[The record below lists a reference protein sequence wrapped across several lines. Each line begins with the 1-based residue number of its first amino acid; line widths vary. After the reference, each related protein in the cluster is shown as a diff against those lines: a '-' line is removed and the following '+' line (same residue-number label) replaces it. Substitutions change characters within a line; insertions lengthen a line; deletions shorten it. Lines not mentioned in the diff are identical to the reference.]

1 MPSPMNRKIIF
12 TLLALVAVAALYFG
26 YRAYKQSADRDLA
39 QQRLQAEMALAKE
52 RDAEKARLAAAML
65 EAQRM
70 SELRAKE
77 EMERLEKIRE
87 EQAAAQ
93 AALAAAEAEMAR
105 LAALR
110 ANQNGDA
117 DAARLA
123 AERERARAEADAAR
137 LAALKKLQDLDQEK
151 RLIADRAAA
160 RLAALRRQQAWEA
173 EAERLRPQHER
184 DSEVTSTYLVK
195 DIKSIYILK
204 PATPTVD
211 TATPPPK

>member
-1 MPSPMNRKIIF
+1 MNRNIIV
-12 TLLALVAVAALYFG
+12 TLLALVAAAALYFG
-26 YRAYKQSADRDLA
+26 YRAYKASADRDLA
-39 QQRLQAEMALAKE
+39 QQRHEAEMALARE
-52 RDAEKARLAAAML
+52 HDAEKARLAAAIL

-77 EMERLEKIRE
+77 EMERLEKIRQ

-105 LAALR
+105 LAALL
-110 ANQNGDA
+110 ANKNGDA

-123 AERERARAEADAAR
+123 AERERASAEADAAR

-173 EAERLRPQHER
+173 EAERLRLQHER
-184 DSEVTSTYLVK
+184 DSEVVSTYLVK

-204 PATPTVD
+204 PERPATPTVD
-211 TATPPPK
+211 TSTPPPK